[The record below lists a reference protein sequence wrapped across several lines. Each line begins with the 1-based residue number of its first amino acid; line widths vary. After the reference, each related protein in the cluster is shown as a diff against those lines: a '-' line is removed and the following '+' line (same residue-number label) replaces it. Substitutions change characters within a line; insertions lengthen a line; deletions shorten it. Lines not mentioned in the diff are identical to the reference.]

1 MQSSRKANANR
12 KRQSNNLA
20 DGEPQEGSHVLVLSS
35 YTEENRIDIMM
46 APHGKFRFSRPR
58 LLLAYASSAH
68 AALTSRQFRRQGWEV
83 HLVHS
88 GVEAR
93 RIAHLLRPQLVLLD
107 IDLPDESGW
116 LSCAKLQRDFADLRV
131 YIVGDEQRADSAAF
145 SAFVGAAGFIRRDQS
160 QHLLLNENDR
170 RNVSVAV

>member
-1 MQSSRKANANR
+1 
-12 KRQSNNLA
+12 
-20 DGEPQEGSHVLVLSS
+20 
-35 YTEENRIDIMM
+35 MM
-46 APHGKFRFSRPR
+46 VQNGKFRFSRPR
-58 LLLAYASSAH
+58 LLMAYANSAH

-93 RIAHLLRPQLVLLD
+93 RIAGLLRPQLVLLD
-107 IDLPDESGW
+107 VDLPDESGW
-116 LSCAKLQRDFADLRV
+116 LSCAKLLRECADLRV

-145 SAFVGAAGFIRRDQS
+145 SAFVGATGFIRRDQS
-160 QHLLLNENDR
+160 HHLLLDEVDS